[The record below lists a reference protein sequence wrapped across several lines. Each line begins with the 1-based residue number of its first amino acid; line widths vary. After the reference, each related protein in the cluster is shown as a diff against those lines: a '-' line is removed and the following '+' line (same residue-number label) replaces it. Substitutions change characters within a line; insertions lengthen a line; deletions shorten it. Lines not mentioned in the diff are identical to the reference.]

1 MLLHRREEN
10 LARRAADLPLNAVF
24 AIAQIAAFLCMIV
37 VQCLNAAAEKVVF
50 LILSLALWGV
60 MSPGLLSRSGP
71 LCALFGKETPDRVR
85 TISAVGV
92 TLFFLLLAYF
102 ILFFAFG

>member
-1 MLLHRREEN
+1 
-10 LARRAADLPLNAVF
+10 
-24 AIAQIAAFLCMIV
+24 
-37 VQCLNAAAEKVVF
+37 
-50 LILSLALWGV
+50 
-60 MSPGLLSRSGP
+60 MSPGLLSRGGP

-85 TISAVGV
+85 KISAVGV